1 MTEGNVVVT
10 FQDKIQND
18 RSESYES
25 FSRND
30 EFEATSIRGKKL
42 VLIYMEKRVSIV
54 MKKDNVERNL

>member
-1 MTEGNVVVT
+1 VTEGNVVVT

-30 EFEATSIRGKKL
+30 EFEATSMRKEISFDLYGEESFDRH
-42 VLIYMEKRVSIV
+42 E
-54 MKKDNVERNL
+54 ER